1 MNELAIQEPLGD
13 FDSWWDNVKDEVA
26 QAQAFSIAPL
36 SDEPAVMGQ
45 DLSRANSEQARM
57 GLLLVDAS
65 SFVAQAEAVAMMRV
79 RREYDDLSAS
89 ERKVMVKADAEYQGA
104 VRLRDSLDIIMSA
117 LKSKSFA
124 IMNLRRTTFTPHQ
137 SHE

>member
-1 MNELAIQEPLGD
+1 MNEIVKTQGSKTVEGWLAE
-13 FDSWWDNVKDEVA
+13 NRDEIE
-26 QAQAFSIAPL
+26 QAQAFALAPL

-89 ERKVMVKADAEYQGA
+89 ERRVMVKADAEYQCA

-117 LKSKSFA
+117 LKSKSMS